1 MRNVLCTAALAALA
15 LCASVA
21 SAQTAVF
28 DFQDNTDQGWGA
40 GFGDDASETFPIANI
55 GGSLRME
62 VLRNG
67 GFQEAG
73 FATGNPGLP
82 FFQVMAA
89 GAADEANVLVSYDWY
104 IDTSAFTAGPGTFL
118 QLATYINTGSG
129 YYAQDFGAIKDV
141 ELTGDQLASGSIF
154 SGTVTE
160 TLAAKGYN
168 MPLGET
174 FYRFGVII
182 NGDGV
187 AQKVHYDNVTFTVVP
202 EPASMAL
209 ALLGLP
215 MLRRRR

>member
-1 MRNVLCTAALAALA
+1 MRNVLCTAALAAMA

-73 FATGNPGLP
+73 FATGNPASP
-82 FFQVMAA
+82 FFQVMAV
-89 GAADEANVLVSYDWY
+89 GAVDEANVLVSYDWY
-104 IDTSAFTAGPGTFL
+104 VDTSTWGAGAGNFL
-118 QLATYINTGSG
+118 QLATFINTGSG

-141 ELTGDQLASGSIF
+141 ELNGTQLASGQIF
-154 SGTVTE
+154 SGTVSE
-160 TLAAKGYN
+160 TLADKGFN

-174 FYRFGVII
+174 FYRFGLII
-182 NGDGV
+182 NGDGA
-187 AQKVHYDNVTFTVVP
+187 AQTVHYDNITFTVVP
-202 EPASMAL
+202 EPASLAL